1 MFNIHATKVLKG
13 EEKEWYRKI
22 KEKNWLKILK
32 FGKRHKPTDLRKSAH
47 PEWDKSKSI
56 HPQTLYNQYDINH
69 TNGR

>member
-47 PEWDKSKSI
+47 TEWDKSK
-56 HPQTLYNQYDINH
+56 
-69 TNGR
+69 